1 MGIPISKL
9 IQHGGTMNI
18 ASVLQGLA
26 TFSWII
32 VVGIIV
38 LAVVRASRGR
48 PLKKAVS
55 LVIGVVIFSLLLT
68 TISAGLVF
76 IQADQRGVVISAV
89 APKGYRDQTLQP
101 GLRWV
106 IPFAETVK
114 TYSIARQTYTMSV
127 ATAEGQVQ
135 GDDSIRARTRDGQEV
150 NVDAS
155 VIYSI
160 DPNKVIQMHIEW
172 QDRYEDA
179 VVRPLARGV
188 IRDLASQYGIEEIVS
203 SKRVEMVQKITD
215 ELTTKMEENN
225 LVLVDFIL
233 RDIHFTEQYA
243 AAVEQKQIAEQNA
256 LQAEYV
262 VQQKKQEAEQVR
274 QTAEGAADAV
284 VIAAQGEAQS
294 IEIKAKAQAAA
305 WAALAAVLRDHP
317 EMLTYEYIQKIAP
330 NLQVIYLPSGTP
342 LLLPS
347 VTPSPAVIPTTPTTT
362 VP

>member
-1 MGIPISKL
+1 
-9 IQHGGTMNI
+9 MNI

-26 TFSWII
+26 TFSWLI

-38 LAVVRASRGR
+38 LAVVRASRAR
-48 PLKKAVS
+48 PLKGAVS
-55 LVIGVVIFSLLLT
+55 LVIGAVVFSVVLT

-89 APKGYRDQTLQP
+89 APKGYREQTLQP

-106 IPFAETVK
+106 IPFAENVK
-114 TYSIARQTYTMSV
+114 TYSISRQTYTMSV
-127 ATAEGQVQ
+127 APTEGQIQ

-160 DPNKVIQMHIEW
+160 DPSKIIEMHIEW

-188 IRDLASQYGIEEIVS
+188 IRDMASQFGIEEIVS

-215 ELTTKMEENN
+215 ELSAKMSENN
-225 LVLVDFIL
+225 LLMVDFIL

-256 LQAEYV
+256 LQAQFV
-262 VQQKKQEAEQVR
+262 VQQKKQEAEQAR
-274 QTAEGAADAV
+274 QTAQGAADAV

-305 WAALAAVLRDHP
+305 WTALAAVLKDHP

-330 NLQVIYLPSGTP
+330 NLQVIYLPTGTP

-347 VTPSPAVIPTTPTTT
+347 VNPTNAAIPTIPT
-362 VP
+362 VPTPVPTPAP

>member
-1 MGIPISKL
+1 
-9 IQHGGTMNI
+9 MNI

-26 TFSWII
+26 TFSWLI
-32 VVGIIV
+32 VVGIII
-38 LAVVRASRGR
+38 LAVVRASRAR
-48 PLKKAVS
+48 PLKGAVS
-55 LVIGVVIFSLLLT
+55 LVIGTVIFALVLT
-68 TISAGLVF
+68 TVSAGLVF

-106 IPFAETVK
+106 IPFAENVK
-114 TYSIARQTYTMSV
+114 TYSISRQTYTMSV
-127 ATAEGQVQ
+127 APTEGQVQ

-160 DPNKVIQMHIEW
+160 DPTKIIQMHIEW

-188 IRDLASQYGIEEIVS
+188 IRDMASQYGIEEIVS

-215 ELTTKMEENN
+215 EMGKKMEENN
-225 LVLVDFIL
+225 LILVDFIL

-256 LQAEYV
+256 LQAQFV
-262 VQQKKQEAEQVR
+262 VQQKKQEAEQAR
-274 QTAEGAADAV
+274 QTAQGAADAV
-284 VIAAQGEAQS
+284 VIGAQGEAQS
-294 IEIKAKAQAAA
+294 IEIRAKAQAAA
-305 WAALAAVLRDHP
+305 WTALAAVLRDHP

-342 LLLPS
+342 LLLPAT
-347 VTPSPAVIPTTPTTT
+347 TPTAPIAPTIPTAPTTPN
-362 VP
+362 P

>member
-1 MGIPISKL
+1 
-9 IQHGGTMNI
+9 MNI
-18 ASVLQGLA
+18 ASVLQALA
-26 TFSWII
+26 SVSWLI
-32 VVGIIV
+32 VIGIIV
-38 LAVVRASRGR
+38 LAVVRASRAK
-48 PLKKAVS
+48 PMKNAVTT
-55 LVIGVVIFSLLLT
+55 VILAVVFSVVLT

-76 IQADQRGVVISAV
+76 IQADQRGVVISAI

-106 IPFAETVK
+106 IPFAENVK
-114 TYSIARQTYTMSV
+114 TYSVSRQTYTMSV
-127 ATAEGQVQ
+127 ASAEGQIA

-160 DPNKVIQMHIEW
+160 DPNKIIDMHIEW
-172 QDRYEDA
+172 QDRYQDG

-188 IRDLASQYGIEEIVS
+188 IRDMASQYGIEEIVS

-215 ELTTKMEENN
+215 ELTKKMAENN
-225 LVLVDFIL
+225 LVMVDFIL
-233 RDIHFTEQYA
+233 RDIHFTDQYA

-256 LQAEYV
+256 LQAQYV

-274 QTAEGAADAV
+274 QTAQGAADAV

-305 WAALAAVLRDHP
+305 WAALAAVLNKNP

-347 VTPSPAVIPTTPTTT
+347 TTPAATTTTPTI
-362 VP
+362 PIP

>member
-1 MGIPISKL
+1 
-9 IQHGGTMNI
+9 MNI

-26 TFSWII
+26 TFSWLI
-32 VVGIIV
+32 VVGIII
-38 LAVVRASRGR
+38 LAVVRASRAR
-48 PLKKAVS
+48 PLKGAVS
-55 LVIGVVIFSLLLT
+55 LVIGTIIFALVLT
-68 TISAGLVF
+68 TVSAGLVF

-106 IPFAETVK
+106 IPFAENVK

-127 ATAEGQVQ
+127 AAAEGQVQ

-155 VIYSI
+155 VIYSM
-160 DPNKVIQMHIEW
+160 DPNKVIMMHIEW
-172 QDRYEDA
+172 QDRYEDG

-188 IRDLASQYGIEEIVS
+188 IRDMASQYGIEEIYT

-215 ELTTKMEENN
+215 ELTQKMADNN

-233 RDIHFTEQYA
+233 RDIHFTDQYA

-256 LQAEYV
+256 LQAQYV

-274 QTAEGAADAV
+274 QTAQGAADAV

-305 WAALAAVLRDHP
+305 WAALAAVLKDHP

-347 VTPSPAVIPTTPTTT
+347 TNPTLPTTPTIPTA
-362 VP
+362 VPTPVP